1 MLPIA
6 NQAQSRASP
15 VPVQPTRVVEVAP
28 QVTASAQAVIPP
40 VDEADAASDTFQRGR
55 DDIDRA
61 HDAQSVAALRQRG
74 QKQQETGADAD
85 SPQDRAV
92 FRAKVIRFLQSI
104 YHDDISF
111 PRALER
117 GSIVN
122 RAVED
127 MPEPDLRPEIAY
139 AIYRQGAMQTGQTA
153 IQLNS
158 PRRSRAAQLGVGA
171 SDFVAWWPK

>member
-92 FRAKVIRFLQSI
+92 FRAKVIRFLQAI
-104 YHDDISF
+104 YREDQSF
-111 PRALER
+111 QRALER
-117 GSIVN
+117 GTIII

-127 MPEPDLRPEIAY
+127 TPEPELRPEVAY
-139 AIYRQGAMQTGQTA
+139 AIYRQGALQSGHATVDLDM
-153 IQLNS
+153 
-158 PRRSRAAQLGVGA
+158 PDRAQAKPQSVGT

>member
-1 MLPIA
+1 MTPVA

-15 VPVQPTRVVEVAP
+15 VPVQPTRVVEVAA
-28 QVTASAQAVIPP
+28 QVSASAQADIPP
-40 VDEADAASDTFQRGR
+40 VEEADAASDTFQRGR

-61 HDAQSVAALRQRG
+61 HDAQSVAALRQRAR
-74 QKQQETGADAD
+74 QARDSAMDAD

-104 YHDDISF
+104 YRDDASF
-111 PRALER
+111 QRALER
-117 GSIVN
+117 GTIVI

-127 MPEPDLRPEIAY
+127 SPDPDLRPEIAY
-139 AIYRQGAMQTGQTA
+139 TIYRQGAMQTGQTA
-153 IQLNS
+153 IQLS
-158 PRRSRAAQLGVGA
+158 APRRSGAAHLGVGA

>member
-6 NQAQSRASP
+6 NQTQTRASP
-15 VPVQPTRVVEVAP
+15 VPVQPTRVVEV
-28 QVTASAQAVIPP
+28 SAQVSAAAQADIPP
-40 VDEADAASDTFQRGR
+40 VEETDASSDTFQRGR

-61 HDAQSVAALRQRG
+61 HDAQSAAALRQRAR
-74 QKQQETGADAD
+74 QARDAGADAVT
-85 SPQDRAV
+85 PQDRAV

-104 YHDDISF
+104 YHDDVSF
-111 PRALER
+111 QRALER
-117 GSIVN
+117 GTIVI

-127 MPEPDLRPEIAY
+127 MPEPDLRPEIVY

-153 IQLNS
+153 IQLS
-158 PRRSRAAQLGVGA
+158 TPRRSRPAQLGVGA

>member
-1 MLPIA
+1 MLPIT
-6 NQAQSRASP
+6 NQVQTRASP
-15 VPVQPTRVVEVAP
+15 VPVQPTRVVETTAP
-28 QVTASAQAVIPP
+28 ISASAQLDIPP
-40 VDEADAASDTFQRGR
+40 VEEADSAADTFQRGR

-61 HDAQSVAALRQRG
+61 HDAQSVAAMRQRMR
-74 QKQQETGADAD
+74 QSRDSGADAD

-104 YHDDISF
+104 YRDDISF
-111 PRALER
+111 QRALQR
-117 GSIVN
+117 GTIVI

-153 IQLNS
+153 IELSS
-158 PRRSRAAQLGVGA
+158 PRRARGTQLGVGA

>member
-6 NQAQSRASP
+6 NPVQTRASP
-15 VPVQPTRVVEVAP
+15 TPVQPTRAMDATAP
-28 QVTASAQAVIPP
+28 ISASAQQDIPP
-40 VDEADAASDTFQRGR
+40 VDEADAAADTFQRGR

-61 HDAQSVAALRQRG
+61 QDANTVAALRQRLRQTRDSG
-74 QKQQETGADAD
+74 VDAD

-104 YHDDISF
+104 YRDDISF
-111 PRALER
+111 QRALQR
-117 GSIVN
+117 GTIVI

-153 IQLNS
+153 IELSS
-158 PRRSRAAQLGVGA
+158 PRRSRPALLGVGS

>member
-1 MLPIA
+1 MVPIA

-15 VPVQPTRVVEVAP
+15 VPVQPTRVVEVAA
-28 QVTASAQAVIPP
+28 QVSASAQADIPP
-40 VDEADAASDTFQRGR
+40 VEEADAASDTFQRGR

-61 HDAQSVAALRQRG
+61 HDAQSVTALRQRAG
-74 QKQQETGADAD
+74 QSRDSAIDAD

-104 YHDDISF
+104 YRDDISF
-111 PRALER
+111 QRALER
-117 GSIVN
+117 GTIVI

-153 IQLNS
+153 IQLSS
-158 PRRSRAAQLGVGA
+158 PRRARGAQLGVGT

>member
-15 VPVQPTRVVEVAP
+15 VPVQPTRVVEVAA
-28 QVTASAQAVIPP
+28 QVSASAQADIPP
-40 VDEADAASDTFQRGR
+40 VEEADAASDTFQRGR

-61 HDAQSVAALRQRG
+61 HDAQSVTALRQRAG
-74 QKQQETGADAD
+74 QSRDSAIDAD

-104 YHDDISF
+104 YRDDISF
-111 PRALER
+111 QRALER
-117 GSIVN
+117 GTIVI

-153 IQLNS
+153 IQLSS
-158 PRRSRAAQLGVGA
+158 PRRARGAQLGVGT